1 MSLSAE
7 QPLGA
12 PLRLLIVEDNPL
24 HAQALRLGLKQLGYV
39 VLGVAATPAEAR
51 RLFRAEAPDLLL
63 LDIHLALDADP
74 HGDTAADG
82 IELAAELLRQRPTP
96 LIFLTSLDDEPT
108 FRRAQQ
114 VAPAAFL
121 LKPFDPDTLHRAI
134 ELAVVRASTVAL
146 APDTP
151 GVGAHDD
158 GDGDGDGDSLL
169 AGPVLCLLPDAIFV
183 RHAGRLE
190 HVKFSDVT
198 HLTADRSYCDLFLA
212 SGARY
217 ALRTS
222 LREVEE
228 RLPTGRFVRTH
239 RSCVVSW
246 AAIEAVDG
254 ATMEVRVRGG
264 ARLPLSRS
272 YRDALVQALPQLG

>member
-1 MSLSAE
+1 MSLSTE
-7 QPLGA
+7 QPPGA

-96 LIFLTSLDDEPT
+96 LIFLTSLHDEPT

-134 ELAVVRASTVAL
+134 ELAVVRASAVAL

-151 GVGAHDD
+151 GSAGDD
-158 GDGDGDGDSLL
+158 DTADALL
-169 AGPVLCLLPDAIFV
+169 AGPVLCLLPDALFV

-190 HVKFSDVT
+190 HVKLSDVT

-254 ATMEVRVRGG
+254 ATMEVRVRCG